1 MTATT
6 HPRSERAQLGIA
18 MVLGAWLF
26 FSVVDTSVKWLIL
39 AGLPAL
45 QLAFM
50 RYAGHLVLAVM
61 FLGRSRVADMH
72 ISGRVLHL
80 VVLRAVLLVAAT
92 ALNFVALK
100 FLSLTVTSAIMFS
113 TPIVVAFL
121 SVPILGER
129 VGPWRWFAIGVGF
142 VGVIIVVQPFGAAF
156 HWAAILPLHN
166 AFALALYSLITRK
179 LAGEVSTEVM
189 QLYMGIIGTVIMAP
203 FAAVNWVN
211 PTNVLDWM
219 LMVGVGIFGWAGHEF
234 MTRSHWYAPASTL
247 MPFMYT
253 FILYLTLASYVI
265 FNEIPAGSTF
275 LGAGIIILSGLVIW
289 VREQRSAR

>member
-113 TPIVVAFL
+113 TPIVVAF
-121 SVPILGER
+121 
-129 VGPWRWFAIGVGF
+129 
-142 VGVIIVVQPFGAAF
+142 
-156 HWAAILPLHN
+156 
-166 AFALALYSLITRK
+166 ITRK